1 MLKEVKHISQIILLI
16 LVVIAIGYLSISANH
31 KRNLSVNQSLRI
43 HFVDKDLKFVDENDL
58 KALISL
64 KFDSLKGKLI
74 QEVKLNEIESI
85 LESSAYVENSDV
97 FINNV
102 NEIGARVQQKRPFF
116 RVQQLNGVDY
126 YVDEFGI
133 KFPKSTKFIV
143 KVPIV
148 SGTLN
153 YAVDSLGNQT
163 GKGMKSVLKFI
174 NYLKKDEFA
183 NSIVSSISVNR
194 KGEIDIISRLKGYQV
209 LVGQPENLED
219 KFKRLQL
226 FYSEGLSR
234 EGWNKYSTI
243 NLKYKN
249 QVIAK
254 IKNP

>member
-1 MLKEVKHISQIILLI
+1 MKKFKYIAQIILLI
-16 LVVIAIGYLSISANH
+16 LVVVAIGYLSISANQ
-31 KRNLSVNQSLRI
+31 KRNSSVNQSLKI
-43 HFVDKDLKFVDENDL
+43 DFLDKDLKFVDENDL
-58 KALISL
+58 ESLIAL
-64 KFDSLKGKLI
+64 KMDSLKGKKIEEIELR
-74 QEVKLNEIESI
+74 EIESV
-85 LESSAYVENSDV
+85 LESSAYVEKSDV

-102 NEIGARVQQKRPFF
+102 NQIGARVQQKRPFF
-116 RVQQLNGVDY
+116 RVRQPNGVDY
-126 YVDEFGI
+126 YVDESGI

-148 SGTLN
+148 SGQLN

-163 GKGMKSVLKFI
+163 GKGMKSVLKFV
-174 NYLKKDEFA
+174 NYLKKDQFSK
-183 NSIVSSISVNR
+183 SIVSSISVDG
-194 KGEIDIISRLKGYQV
+194 KGEISIISRLKGYQV

-234 EGWNKYSTI
+234 EGWDKYSKI